1 MIQQQNKDTYT
12 PSCIPV
18 YFVFQTP
25 TMRGEMLFL
34 AALHATFFASTQV
47 KAQKR
52 ERGIFLI
59 VQLLQVK
66 RSYFWSDSCRVAP
79 YVHHYDTL
87 EKRAMT
93 YFKEPVD

>member
-1 MIQQQNKDTYT
+1 
-12 PSCIPV
+12 
-18 YFVFQTP
+18 
-25 TMRGEMLFL
+25 MLFL

-66 RSYFWSDSCRVAP
+66 RSYFWSDSCRIAP

-87 EKRAMT
+87 EKQAMT
-93 YFKEPVD
+93 LFQRTRRLNSDKRGEGFLLSPLGGSV